1 MRNKRSIASVIYYG
15 LSVFVVLLASYLV
28 LALPADFI
36 LDLFWEKTGQVQIQ
50 NAAYN
55 YGQFAGLPAGDDI
68 SLLSD
73 QEQFHSADSL
83 EYFTFRTDAVIPLEA
98 YRLKSSSDAT
108 DTQFRSGR
116 WTVSSSVKQWDIYSK
131 KAGFKRFLF
140 NRYYLVRLPDGNYAA
155 AFLDDGYYLRY
166 RLAGSVQLPIGRA
179 AYMEADERKLLAPYI
194 EEYGLDDE
202 RILVMFSQERYE
214 QHKTL
219 NYFVLAAVWVVVL
232 AVYILLVTLVK
243 GILEKRRG

>member
-1 MRNKRSIASVIYYG
+1 MGKKRSITKVIYDG
-15 LSVFVVLLASYLV
+15 LTVFVVLFASYLV
-28 LALPADFI
+28 LTFPADFI

-50 NAAYN
+50 NTAYN
-55 YGQFAGLPAGDDI
+55 YGQFAGLPAGDGI
-68 SLLSD
+68 VVLSG

-83 EYFTFRTDAVIPLEA
+83 EYYTFHTDSVIPLEA

-108 DTQFRSGR
+108 DTRFRSGR
-116 WTVSSSVKQWDIYSK
+116 WTVSSGVKQWDMYSK

-166 RLAGSVQLPIGRA
+166 RLAGSVQLPVGRA
-179 AYMEADERKLLAPYI
+179 AYMEADEKKLLAPYL

-202 RILVMFSQERYE
+202 RILIMFSQERYE
-214 QHKTL
+214 QHKAL
-219 NYFVLAAVWVVVL
+219 NYLVLAAVWVVVL
-232 AVYILLVTLVK
+232 MGYILIVALAK
-243 GILEKRRG
+243 GMLKKR